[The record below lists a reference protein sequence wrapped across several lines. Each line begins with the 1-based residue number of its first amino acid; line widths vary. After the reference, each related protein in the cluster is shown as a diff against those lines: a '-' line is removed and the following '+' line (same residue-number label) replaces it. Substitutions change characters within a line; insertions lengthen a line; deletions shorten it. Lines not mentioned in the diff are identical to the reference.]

1 MNTEKLEKLRK
12 SLDNKFIPDNMKDK
26 IRAEIK
32 KLEADIKTDETIT
45 ATEVKK
51 EVKEIEKK
59 VEKALEVAEEKE
71 EKAEAKAPVKRT
83 TRKPATRKPATSR
96 TKTPKVEPKEKS
108 TKKSIFSI
116 AKEIRKDGES
126 WEDAKE
132 RAKKMMTSKSTE
144 TKSKVRTETQKL
156 LASIRR
162 KKELKGLTSN
172 IKRDI
177 NRTALPKG
185 RRVSKKGWKNQY
197 GESEGG
203 KVYYEYRD
211 DHSDRLAP
219 SYKDKIYLA
228 EGGGVDTVYDV
239 DVNYK
244 QINGYVGRFPMNQKT
259 IDRLEEAFYFMYFD
273 LYDTTNKK
281 PMSYVEVSEIL
292 FDSMKDKGLYE
303 KGGALTNERRHVNK
317 SEDYEVR
324 YAKDKPTRK
333 GYKGK
338 RSFDNGGDVS
348 NGLSVVKVKFKDPKY
363 NYTTSMSA
371 SMTKESAEKYFI
383 GKSFNVGEYPKENMK
398 EVVDIEFYPAG
409 TYKENGGS
417 LTLTPET
424 PLARGLDIDYTTLVG
439 ETDAMSSGE
448 MFANGGSIG
457 QMVNFED
464 WQLYDRDTDLE
475 KMKKSCNAV
484 RKNGFKAIV
493 VEDKGMYYVLY
504 KSMSDSKGK
513 RVYAEGGEMFA
524 GGGSLNKNDI
534 EKLNAY
540 WESYHKGV
548 MAGKKDDGY
557 TTITNKEELHKYIT
571 SILGDNVKEIEL
583 IEKGKNYPYNNS
595 YPYREDIYI
604 VTLKNGTTFKIVRS
618 YGKPRWDGNVDYKE
632 QIIVENIKQYAN
644 GGGIP
649 NNYEGRTPEDVW
661 NSLSVEQRKHFLKD
675 HRVFVSLAEDKRAS
689 LYRYDE
695 LPKYLLIE
703 IKEKLTEHIKEGQY
717 AMGGSLGN
725 HGLKQGDQI
734 IKTMSGGVQKV
745 KTKSGDIVY
754 VNLANGY
761 RGVTP
766 PLPFVKGGGV
776 EKRSLKSVIHLVDW
790 KGEGIKKWYLRSYPK
805 DEMGEE
811 LNDTVTFK
819 DLWDA
824 LNGKNDVYE
833 IIGVGDSLIRER
845 LFEYLALLYNVDY
858 DVVYKKWLESDD
870 YAKGGALTNERKH
883 VNKSEDY
890 EVRYAKDKPSRKG
903 YKGKRSFDDGGL
915 FHGGYGLNKTRK
927 FVDENYEVIVYP
939 EKLEFSVIITDKD
952 TIDQDALDK
961 SGVQWFKED
970 WGYSIEAYSKPE
982 FNKAIKVVLGVNKRF
997 DDGGS
1002 LYSAY
1007 TDNPLKYLS
1016 LIGAKPHSDLNYST
1030 EHNGINYYIGEKKDK
1045 YGDNIA
1051 IVVAFIED
1059 DNNYIIE
1066 REDAKE
1072 MSETAKRKGVDK
1084 VELYTNY
1091 GVEIHTTQKP
1101 QILGFDK
1108 IHKVTN
1114 NYATGGM
1121 IYKDLFEDYENQP
1134 AELSEIVSAYME
1146 KFEEGDYDY
1155 EDSKKFLAE
1164 VEAIG
1169 YTFDYGLDN
1178 EPYGLRPIGV
1188 ELSQIEGYEEEYK
1201 KGGEMPTF
1209 KSKKHKND

>member
-83 TRKPATRKPATSR
+83 TRKPATSR

-185 RRVSKKGWKNQY
+185 KRI
-197 GESEGG
+197 SENG

-228 EGGGVDTVYDV
+228 EGGGVGYSKKERVIDYYYNNDVFDDYESYGLSKKDLDNKVKVTKSIIKYHDLDDPKMVKEKFYNLGLDEYETGGSVDSKFDLAGFKRVGIFDTLEEAKTFADIERKQNSNFDAVVIKDDERTSQPFIVFSKLKKGKYIGNRVYEMGGGVDTVYDV

-281 PMSYVEVSEIL
+281 PMSYIEVSKIL
-292 FDSMKDKGLYE
+292 FDSMKEKGLYE
-303 KGGALTNERRHVNK
+303 QGGGVGKLSFDEWMKKNNIEVYKRTYYWVADDGKGDYLYSGKKTEVMQSLKEDYKKDKYADGGAI
-317 SEDYEVR
+317 
-324 YAKDKPTRK
+324 
-333 GYKGK
+333 
-338 RSFDNGGDVS
+338 
-348 NGLSVVKVKFKDPKY
+348 
-363 NYTTSMSA
+363 
-371 SMTKESAEKYFI
+371 I
-383 GKSFNVGEYPKENMK
+383 G
-398 EVVDIEFYPAG
+398 I
-409 TYKENGGS
+409 
-417 LTLTPET
+417 PET

-448 MFANGGSIG
+448 MFAKGGGVRMVGNREYSIGRNWTNDHRHVNKSEKHETNYNRKRSFDDGGDIGNNLSVVKVKFKDPKYNYITNMSRSITKEDAEKYFIGKSFNVGEYPKENMQKVVDIEFYPAGTYKKKSETKSYADKGVYVETLDEEIDLTDDGIVKATKTQQGGNKSFGERREMHGASAEALAFAEGGSI
-457 QMVNFED
+457 
-464 WQLYDRDTDLE
+464 
-475 KMKKSCNAV
+475 
-484 RKNGFKAIV
+484 
-493 VEDKGMYYVLY
+493 
-504 KSMSDSKGK
+504 
-513 RVYAEGGEMFA
+513 
-524 GGGSLNKNDI
+524 
-534 EKLNAY
+534 
-540 WESYHKGV
+540 
-548 MAGKKDDGY
+548 
-557 TTITNKEELHKYIT
+557 
-571 SILGDNVKEIEL
+571 
-583 IEKGKNYPYNNS
+583 
-595 YPYREDIYI
+595 
-604 VTLKNGTTFKIVRS
+604 
-618 YGKPRWDGNVDYKE
+618 
-632 QIIVENIKQYAN
+632 ENQ
-644 GGGIP
+644 
-649 NNYEGRTPEDVW
+649 YEGKTAKEVW
-661 NSLSVEQRKHFLKD
+661 NMWTLEQRQHFLLD
-675 HRVFVSLAEDKRAS
+675 HFHNFIVSEFKS
-689 LYRYDE
+689 
-695 LPKYLLIE
+695 KSLIE
-703 IKEKLTEHIKEGQY
+703 ISKLEYGNLPTRVRLELDYHVNKGQY

-824 LNGKNDVYE
+824 LNEKKDVYE

-870 YAKGGALTNERKH
+870 YAKGGGVRMVGNREYSIGRNWTNDHRH
-883 VNKSEDY
+883 VNKSEKHETNY
-890 EVRYAKDKPSRKG
+890 NR
-903 YKGKRSFDDGGL
+903 KRSYDD
-915 FHGGYGLNKTRK
+915 
-927 FVDENYEVIVYP
+927 
-939 EKLEFSVIITDKD
+939 
-952 TIDQDALDK
+952 
-961 SGVQWFKED
+961 
-970 WGYSIEAYSKPE
+970 
-982 FNKAIKVVLGVNKRF
+982 
-997 DDGGS
+997 
-1002 LYSAY
+1002 
-1007 TDNPLKYLS
+1007 
-1016 LIGAKPHSDLNYST
+1016 
-1030 EHNGINYYIGEKKDK
+1030 
-1045 YGDNIA
+1045 
-1051 IVVAFIED
+1051 
-1059 DNNYIIE
+1059 
-1066 REDAKE
+1066 
-1072 MSETAKRKGVDK
+1072 
-1084 VELYTNY
+1084 
-1091 GVEIHTTQKP
+1091 
-1101 QILGFDK
+1101 
-1108 IHKVTN
+1108 
-1114 NYATGGM
+1114 GGM

-1164 VEAIG
+1164 VESVG